1 MNPSEIIAEVAKLGV
16 VLRVE
21 GTNLVHRGPRGALRP
36 ELIAKLKA
44 HKPAIVAELTSAE
57 APRALCPADVAER
70 SAIIAEGDGCDRS
83 EADERALGA
92 HRFPS
97 WSALADAQRA
107 EILANLERLPPSCE
121 RDGERL
127 LQMTRAFLESSYSR
141 RRIVRAPLCRRPAV
155 NQSEAPGQI
164 DVPHAAF
171 RHTYARRRA
180 YHGVLLM
187 RKKVRQ
193 RLLRLFPECITDPR
207 LRPPARLAQP
217 KREHGKCGS
226 QTRRKTPCQRKALAN
241 GRCANHGG
249 LSSGPKTP
257 DGRRRISE
265 VQRARWQRWRAER
278 GR

>member
-16 VLRVE
+16 ALRVE

-107 EILANLERLPPSCE
+107 EILAEFGAASAVLRTGWRTLAGNDTGVSRIFLVQAGRREGLEHDRTIRNQSARAGDVGRRLGARRHAGPVNKPWHQDREHC
-121 RDGERL
+121 
-127 LQMTRAFLESSYSR
+127 R
-141 RRIVRAPLCRRPAV
+141 RRRYL
-155 NQSEAPGQI
+155 
-164 DVPHAAF
+164 
-171 RHTYARRRA
+171 
-180 YHGVLLM
+180 
-187 RKKVRQ
+187 
-193 RLLRLFPECITDPR
+193 
-207 LRPPARLAQP
+207 
-217 KREHGKCGS
+217 
-226 QTRRKTPCQRKALAN
+226 
-241 GRCANHGG
+241 
-249 LSSGPKTP
+249 
-257 DGRRRISE
+257 
-265 VQRARWQRWRAER
+265 
-278 GR
+278 

>member
-107 EILANLERLPPSCE
+107 EILAELDRLPPSCE

-127 LQMTRAFLESSYSR
+127 LEMTRAFLESSWFRQAVEKGWSM
-141 RRIVRAPLCRRPAV
+141 IELFGISPHAPVTWVGDWGFVVTLALLINAGTKIESVAEDGATFSTPSVARNKWPRFRPALRDCV
-155 NQSEAPGQI
+155 LWWECRQI
-164 DVPHAAF
+164 IAMD
-171 RHTYARRRA
+171 
-180 YHGVLLM
+180 
-187 RKKVRQ
+187 
-193 RLLRLFPECITDPR
+193 
-207 LRPPARLAQP
+207 
-217 KREHGKCGS
+217 
-226 QTRRKTPCQRKALAN
+226 
-241 GRCANHGG
+241 GG
-249 LSSGPKTP
+249 Y
-257 DGRRRISE
+257 
-265 VQRARWQRWRAER
+265 
-278 GR
+278 